1 MRLKN
6 LLSLN
11 NITAIVKIS
20 FLIFL
25 FLIMLFNRSFVG
37 LYIFGFRLGELLTGV
52 GLLFAVIFLLAPKKY
67 LSDFYFNNLQF
78 YSQKLIFISFFVV
91 TFLNEGSLLNAYTY
105 KSSSYIWTISFLF
118 FGVIYKFNSWVK
130 AEDILTYFFIIPFI
144 TYVFSSGNYPN
155 VMIDFF
161 KVNSDKFQFLKPS
174 DLFIGYVALNFLMK
188 FIIRSQNRRFLY
200 FLVTSFTLLP
210 LLLFSSR
217 GSFLG
222 VVIYMCFEII
232 YSRRFIVNN
241 KTRVI
246 IYLLVSS
253 LFFIFSTLRIDKA
266 EELNRPTVEKLIQ
279 VATPGAISDSLTS
292 LAQEKET
299 VTVLFSF
306 YWHYGRLESTDPTTN
321 WRLDIWQDIT
331 HDMIDEGIV
340 FKGYGYNEIF
350 PAMLDPTAPGRL
362 GRDGLNENVH
372 NYFVNILARGGI
384 FQLIL
389 FILFHIGLIKYWK
402 DKNQNYQILMYVV
415 PSFIVSSLDITME
428 GVQYPLIYYFF
439 LYYFLKNST
448 KVKVIELY
456 G

>member
-1 MRLKN
+1 MRLKKIFSIN
-6 LLSLN
+6 YLTISLQ
-11 NITAIVKIS
+11 VS

-37 LYIFGFRLGELLTGV
+37 LYIFSFRLGELLTGV
-52 GLLFAVIFLLAPKKY
+52 GLIFSIIFLLIPKKY
-67 LSDFYFNNLQF
+67 LEEFYFNKLQF

-91 TFLNEGSLLNAYTY
+91 SFVNEGNFLSEYTY
-105 KSSSYIWTISFLF
+105 KSSSYIWTVSFLF
-118 FGVIYKFNSWVK
+118 FGVIYKFKTWIK
-130 AEDILTYFFIIPFI
+130 TEDILTFFLIIPLV

-155 VMIDFF
+155 ILIDFF
-161 KVNSDKFQFLKPS
+161 KENSDKFQFLKPS
-174 DLFIGYVALNFLMK
+174 DLFIGYAALNFLTK
-188 FIIRSQNRRFLY
+188 FIIKSQNRRFFY

-222 VVIYMCFEII
+222 VLIYMCFEIF
-232 YSRRFIVNN
+232 YSKRYIINN
-241 KTRVI
+241 KTRVL
-246 IYLLVSS
+246 IYLLISS

-266 EELNRPTVEKLIQ
+266 EELNRPTVEKIIQ
-279 VATPGAISDSLTS
+279 VATADTISDSLTS

-321 WRLDIWQDIT
+321 WRLDIWQDILY
-331 HDMIDEGIV
+331 DLIDEGRV
-340 FKGYGYNEIF
+340 LKGYGYNEIF

-372 NYFVNILARGGI
+372 NYFVNIFGRGGI
-384 FQLIL
+384 FQLIV
-389 FILFHIGLIKYWK
+389 FILFHVGLIIYWK
-402 DKNQNYQILMYVV
+402 DKNQNFQILMYII

>member
-1 MRLKN
+1 MKLKN
-6 LLSLN
+6 IFSIN
-11 NITAIVKIS
+11 NLTTSAQIS

-25 FLIMLFNRSFVG
+25 FSIMLFNRSLVG
-37 LYIFGFRLGELLTGV
+37 LYIVGFRLGELLTGV
-52 GLLFAVIFLLAPKKY
+52 GLVLSIIFLLTPKKY
-67 LSDFYFNNLQF
+67 LEDFYFNNLQF
-78 YSQKLIFISFFVV
+78 YSQKLIIISFLIVS
-91 TFLNEGSLLNAYTY
+91 FLNNGNLLTAYTY

-118 FGVIYKFNSWVK
+118 FGVIYKFNSWIK
-130 AEDILTYFFIIPFI
+130 TEDILTFFFIIPFV

-155 VMIDFF
+155 VIIDFF
-161 KVNSDKFQFLKPS
+161 KENSDKFQFLKPS
-174 DLFIGYVALNFLMK
+174 DLFIGYAALNFLMK

-222 VVIYMCFEII
+222 VVIYMCFELI

-241 KTRVI
+241 KTRVL
-246 IYLLVSS
+246 IYLLISS
-253 LFFIFSTLRIDKA
+253 LFFIFSTLRIDRA
-266 EELNRPTVEKLIQ
+266 EELNKPTVEKIIQ
-279 VATPGAISDSLTS
+279 VATPDIISDSITS

-321 WRLDIWQDIT
+321 WRLDIWQDIVY
-331 HDMIDEGIV
+331 DMIDEGNV
-340 FKGYGYNEIF
+340 LKGYGYNEIF

-372 NYFVNILARGGI
+372 NYFVNILGRGGI
-384 FQLIL
+384 FQLLL
-389 FILFHIGLIKYWK
+389 FILFHIGLIKHWK
-402 DKNQNYQILMYVV
+402 DKNQNYQILMYII

-439 LYYFLKNST
+439 LYYFLKNSI